1 MTFFYRKEK
10 EEKQKKLNRQT
21 QTLMGSL
28 EHRRERKDNSKNV
41 PRGIFED
48 RRDDGGGVFF
58 ETPPLC
64 LKEGAKETKRTPLR
78 QSVNPNRSLN
88 HAVEAEIVGSMT
100 FL

>member
-28 EHRRERKDNSKNV
+28 EHRRERKGNSKNV

-58 ETPPLC
+58 ETPSPMS
-64 LKEGAKETKRTPLR
+64 KGRRQRNKTNPTPPKR
-78 QSVNPNRSLN
+78 
-88 HAVEAEIVGSMT
+88 
-100 FL
+100 